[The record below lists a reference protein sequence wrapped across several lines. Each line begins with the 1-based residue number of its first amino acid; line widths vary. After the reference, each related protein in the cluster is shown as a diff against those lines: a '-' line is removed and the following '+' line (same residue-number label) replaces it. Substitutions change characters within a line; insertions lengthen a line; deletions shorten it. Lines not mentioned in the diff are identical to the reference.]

1 MGSSYVITANM
12 LQWVELIEIS
22 IRDAVCLILMVGGS
36 SAQSVS
42 MLLMIRTIGEDT
54 VELSVTIDP
63 EASLFLKIIAYL
75 CAIYSGLMGNTDM

>member
-1 MGSSYVITANM
+1 
-12 LQWVELIEIS
+12 
-22 IRDAVCLILMVGGS
+22 MVGGS